1 MTIGFFALGLAIGI
15 AFGYISQR
23 GRFCMR
29 LAFYELA
36 TGRAPDMLRA
46 YLLAVLVEMVAVN
59 SLGDDGALLTAVPP
73 FFGLATALGG
83 FLFGWGMDLAMG
95 CAGAILYRAGEGK
108 LDFVFSVLAYAVGA
122 WTATNWLEQ
131 PIRALLGGGGMALTL
146 NAALT
151 LDRRAVIVV
160 VILMG
165 IFWILRG
172 QRHPYFGGWDWT
184 RTGFLL
190 GLVGVVA
197 WGASALAGHPTGL
210 GALQGSR
217 NLTKVLLEQNLA
229 ALDWSFFVVA
239 GIPLGSFVASLASG
253 RSPNKP
259 LVFGRIPQAVMGG
272 LFMGFGATIGGGDN
286 ILHGLS
292 GVPLL
297 AVSSMIFMVCA
308 FAGLWVSVRVSA
320 LEPARILSR
329 RQPTD
334 GS

>member
-1 MTIGFFALGLAIGI
+1 MTIGIFALGLAVGM

-59 SLGDDGALLTAVPP
+59 SLGDDGIFQTAIPP

-108 LDFVFSVLAYAVGA
+108 LDFVFSVLAYGLGA
-122 WTATNWLEQ
+122 FIATNWLAQ
-131 PIRALLGGGGMALTL
+131 PIRGFVSGDGIALTL

-151 LDRRAVIVV
+151 IDRRVV
-160 VILMG
+160 VMVIILIG
-165 IFWILRG
+165 VVWILRG
-172 QRHPYFGGWDWT
+172 QRHPYFGGWGWT
-184 RTGFLL
+184 RTGLLL
-190 GLVGVVA
+190 GVVGVVA
-197 WGASALAGHPTGL
+197 WAASGWAGRPTGL
-210 GALQGSR
+210 GTAQGSGNMAR
-217 NLTKVLLEQNLA
+217 LLLEQNLGA
-229 ALDWSFFVVA
+229 IDWSLVVVA
-239 GIPLGSFVASLASG
+239 GIPLGSFIASLVSG
-253 RSPNKP
+253 PSPKKP
-259 LVFGRIPQAVMGG
+259 LRFERIPQAVVGG

-297 AVSSMIFMVCA
+297 AVSSLIFMLCA
-308 FAGLWVSVRVSA
+308 FAGLWFNVRLGA
-320 LEPARILSR
+320 MAMTRWTWARR
-329 RQPTD
+329 PTN